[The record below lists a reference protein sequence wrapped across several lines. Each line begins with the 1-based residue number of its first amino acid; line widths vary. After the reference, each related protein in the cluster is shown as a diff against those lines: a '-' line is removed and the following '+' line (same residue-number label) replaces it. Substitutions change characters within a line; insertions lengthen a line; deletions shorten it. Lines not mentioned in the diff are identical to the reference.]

1 MKITPVN
8 STNFRGDIRT
18 NLTAKTLIKTAD
30 GNIKAKLVDIFP
42 NMLQKNDHLLFTF
55 AHSNCKRNGEDYYHI
70 SLIEEDTRKSGYS
83 VVREAIEI
91 PGKYTSIVDVCT
103 KNKNLLEKFIK
114 FFSNKY
120 EAQLNNKILDYEK
133 INDVY
138 KIKKG
143 LF

>member
-1 MKITPVN
+1 MKITPVK

-18 NLTAKTLIKTAD
+18 NLTAKTLIKSAD
-30 GNIKAKLVDIFP
+30 GNVKAKLVDIFP
-42 NMLQKNDHLLFTF
+42 LMLQKNDHLLYTF
-55 AHSNCKRNGEDYYHI
+55 AHSSYKRNGKDFFHV
-70 SLIEEDTRKSGYS
+70 SLIEEDTRNSGYS
-83 VVREAIEI
+83 IVRQTIEI
-91 PGKYTSIVDVCT
+91 PGKYASIVDACT

-133 INDVY
+133 IRDVY

>member
-1 MKITPVN
+1 MQIQQIN
-8 STNFRGDIRT
+8 NTNFNGHIKRT
-18 NLTAKTLIKTAD
+18 PTYQNLLETAD
-30 GNIKAKLVDIFP
+30 EKVKAMSLDIIEAIKQKDDSLVY
-42 NMLQKNDHLLFTF
+42 TF
-55 AHSNCKRNGEDYYHI
+55 ANSKSKRNGNDYFHL
-70 SLIEEDTRKSGYS
+70 SLIEEDTRSFGYS
-83 VVREAIEI
+83 VVRQTIEI
-91 PGKYTSIVDVCT
+91 PGEYASIVDACT

-138 KIKKG
+138 EIKKD

>member
-30 GNIKAKLVDIFP
+30 GNVKAKLVDIFP
-42 NMLQKNDHLLFTF
+42 RMLQKNDYLLYTF
-55 AHSNCKRNGEDYYHI
+55 AHSNCKRNGKDFFHI
-70 SLIEEDTRKSGYS
+70 SLIEKDTRDSGYS
-83 VVREAIEI
+83 VVKQTIEI
-91 PGKYTSIVDVCT
+91 PGEYTGIVDACK

-138 KIKKG
+138 KIKKN